1 MNTIIKYHSKY
12 LKFCTKLRF
21 DPIALHIA
29 LIFFDN
35 LKTIC
40 ITYMLLLSLIHLP
53 LIIYKNYK
61 KIEYKNYKK
70 NKRKKLKKQ
79 LFKNNK

>member
-12 LKFCTKLRF
+12 LKFITQLRF
-21 DPIALHIA
+21 DPIALLIA
-29 LIFFDN
+29 LIFFDD
-35 LKTIC
+35 LKAIF

-61 KIEYKNYKK
+61 KIK
-70 NKRKKLKKQ
+70 
-79 LFKNNK
+79 

>member
-1 MNTIIKYHSKY
+1 MTTTIKYHSKY
-12 LKFCTKLRF
+12 LKFIAKLRF
-21 DPIALHIA
+21 DPIALLIA

-35 LKTIC
+35 LKAIF

-61 KIEYKNYKK
+61 KIK
-70 NKRKKLKKQ
+70 
-79 LFKNNK
+79 